1 MLQAQLKEYQV
12 KGLSWL
18 AHLYENGINGILADE
33 MGLGKVIR
41 KIAINR
47 CGKSLTRFYFAIDY
61 SIDFIACLAGRN
73 AKHLGS
79 LPGRGS
85 HVDGT

>member
-1 MLQAQLKEYQV
+1 LGAGVRSTVTQPKMLQAQLKEYQV

-47 CGKSLTRFYFAIDY
+47 
-61 SIDFIACLAGRN
+61 
-73 AKHLGS
+73 
-79 LPGRGS
+79 
-85 HVDGT
+85 